1 MIDKY
6 LAMEIFEIENGWVIK
21 VQYPDQVNVPNPTAY
36 ITYYCNNVDSLVDKI
51 KEICKE
57 K

>member
-6 LAMEIFEIENGWVIK
+6 LAMEIF
-21 VQYPDQVNVPNPTAY
+21 DQVNVPNPTAY